1 VERSIQKNGLVNL
14 LVLLAAGVAAFTAAR
29 YANSWAGQVAAV
41 FAGLGVLVAFVSW
54 FQMRL
59 EESERLEKLELEEM
73 ARSKASATL
82 FEAKAAEIFPAQ
94 QSREQFDRYFVP
106 IFTAALLLAQGTGA
120 FLLWRWLSKATP
132 TGVAPERW
140 IVAASGLALTAL
152 ILFLLGR
159 FSVTIARLE
168 NHRLLRPS
176 ASYLLLSAYLCAIAA
191 AAIAAVKTEF
201 PYLDAYAARALCLV
215 LGLMA
220 VETLVTLILEIYRP
234 RVKGKVHRP
243 LYESRLV
250 GLLGQPE
257 GLITTAAQALDYQ
270 FGFKVS
276 ETWFYRFFEKALGW
290 LILLQL
296 GVLMLSTCVV
306 FIEPGEQA
314 LLERFGRPIQRK
326 AEGSSYFTP
335 SPPSTP
341 LTRGALR
348 EGGGREGGEGQIHPA
363 LSALDENVGV
373 PESEKVLGSL
383 AGGTLGPGAHLKL
396 PWPIDKVYRHRAEQV
411 QTVHVGFSPEE
422 EDGHGHRSGQSET
435 AELWTAAHGKED
447 NFLVANRE
455 RFGIS
460 HTERK
465 APPVSLL
472 SVNVPVQFQV
482 RDLHAWVYHH
492 KDAAKLLQ
500 QISTREVVR
509 YLVSA
514 DLNEIM
520 SAGRLEAA
528 AALREGIQAAA
539 DAHQLGAHILFV
551 GLQGIHPPVKV
562 APEYEKVVG
571 AIHQKQAKV
580 LGAEADAIR
589 TNALAGAQAFAITNN
604 AEAQRVGLQIGA
616 WSRAAAFTN
625 QIPAFN
631 AAPSVYPQRAYY
643 QMLPR
648 ATASARK
655 YVLLATNVDE
665 VISFNLEDK
674 FGQDLFQLTVPP
686 PKK

>member
-1 VERSIQKNGLVNL
+1 MERSIQKNGLINL
-14 LVLLAAGVAAFTAAR
+14 FALLAAGVAAFAAAR
-29 YANSWAGQVAAV
+29 YANSLAGQITAV
-41 FAGLGVLVAFVSW
+41 FIGLGVLVAFVSW

-82 FEAKAAEIFPAQ
+82 FEAKEAEIFPAQ
-94 QSREQFDRYFVP
+94 RAREQFERFFVP
-106 IFTAALLLAQGTGA
+106 IFTMVLLLLQGTGA
-120 FLLWRWLSKATP
+120 FMLWRWVSKTTT
-132 TGVAPERW
+132 TGVAPDRW
-140 IVAASGLALTAL
+140 IVAASGFALAAL

-168 NHRLLRPS
+168 NHRLLRPG
-176 ASYLLLSAYLCAIAA
+176 ASYLLLCAYLCAIAA
-191 AAIAAVKTEF
+191 VAIASVKTEF
-201 PYLDAYAARALCLV
+201 PYLDSYAARVLCAV

-234 RVKGKVHRP
+234 RVKGKVQRP

-276 ETWFYRFFEKALGW
+276 ETWFYRFFEKALAW

-306 FIEPGEQA
+306 FIEPGEKA
-314 LLERFGRPIQRK
+314 LLERFGQPVGEK
-326 AEGSSYFTP
+326 AILE
-335 SPPSTP
+335 
-341 LTRGALR
+341 
-348 EGGGREGGEGQIHPA
+348 
-363 LSALDENVGV
+363 
-373 PESEKVLGSL
+373 
-383 AGGTLGPGAHLKL
+383 PGAHLKL
-396 PWPIDKVYRHRAEQV
+396 PWPIDKVYRHRAEQI
-411 QTVHVGFSPEE
+411 QTVHVGFAPEE
-422 EDGHGHRSGQSET
+422 DEHGHAGGQEET
-435 AELWTAAHGKED
+435 AVLWTAAHGKED

-455 RFGIS
+455 RFALETAAPG
-460 HTERK
+460 ERK

-482 RDLHAWVYHH
+482 RDLEAWVYNH
-492 KDAAKLLQ
+492 KDASHLLH
-500 QISTREVVR
+500 QISTRETVR

-520 SAGRLEAA
+520 SHTRLEAA
-528 AALREGIQAAA
+528 QSLRDRIQAAA
-539 DAHQLGAHILFV
+539 DAHKLGVNILFV

-571 AIHQKQAKV
+571 AIHQKQAKI
-580 LGAEADAIR
+580 LAAEADAIR

-604 AEAQRVGLQIGA
+604 AEAERVSVQIA
-616 WSRAAAFTN
+616 ALSRAAAFTN
-625 QIPAFN
+625 QIHAFN
-631 AAPSVYPQRAYY
+631 AAPSVYRQRAYY
-643 QMLPR
+643 QTFPL
-648 ATASARK
+648 ATANARK

-665 VISFNLEDK
+665 VISFDLQDK
-674 FGQDLFQLTVPP
+674 FGEGFWNLTVPP

>member
-1 VERSIQKNGLVNL
+1 M
-14 LVLLAAGVAAFTAAR
+14 VLL
-29 YANSWAGQVAAV
+29 
-41 FAGLGVLVAFVSW
+41 
-54 FQMRL
+54 
-59 EESERLEKLELEEM
+59 
-73 ARSKASATL
+73 
-82 FEAKAAEIFPAQ
+82 
-94 QSREQFDRYFVP
+94 
-106 IFTAALLLAQGTGA
+106 LLQGAGA
-120 FLLWRWLSKATP
+120 FLLWRWVSKTTT
-132 TGVAPERW
+132 TGVAPDRW
-140 IVAASGLALTAL
+140 IVAASGFALAAL

-168 NHRLLRPS
+168 NHRLLRPG
-176 ASYLLLSAYLCAIAA
+176 ASYLLLCAYLCGV
-191 AAIAAVKTEF
+191 AAIAIASVKTEF
-201 PYLDAYAARALCLV
+201 PYLDAYAARVLCVV

-220 VETLVTLILEIYRP
+220 VETLITLILEIYRP
-234 RVKGKVHRP
+234 RVKGKVQRP

-276 ETWFYRFFEKALGW
+276 ETWFYRFFEKALAW

-296 GVLMLSTCVV
+296 GVLVLSTCVV
-306 FIEPGEQA
+306 FIEPGEKA
-314 LLERFGRPIQRK
+314 LLERFGRPVGEK
-326 AEGSSYFTP
+326 AILE
-335 SPPSTP
+335 
-341 LTRGALR
+341 
-348 EGGGREGGEGQIHPA
+348 
-363 LSALDENVGV
+363 
-373 PESEKVLGSL
+373 
-383 AGGTLGPGAHLKL
+383 PGAHLKL

-422 EDGHGHRSGQSET
+422 EDEHGHGGGQPET
-435 AELWTAAHGKED
+435 AVLWTAAHGKED

-455 RFGIS
+455 RFALG
-460 HTERK
+460 TAAAPGERR

-482 RDLHAWVYHH
+482 ADLKDWVYNH
-492 KDAAKLLQ
+492 KDASNLLH

-520 SAGRLEAA
+520 SHARLEAA
-528 AALREGIQAAA
+528 QALADRIQIAAN
-539 DAHQLGAHILFV
+539 AHNLGVKILFV

-571 AIHQKQAKV
+571 AIHQKQAKI
-580 LGAEADAIR
+580 LAAEADAIK

-604 AEAQRVGLQIGA
+604 AEAERVRLQIA
-616 WSRAAAFTN
+616 ALSRAAAFTN

-631 AAPSVYPQRAYY
+631 AAPSVYRQRAYY
-643 QMLPR
+643 QAFPR
-648 ATASARK
+648 ATAEARK
-655 YVLLATNVDE
+655 YILLATNTDE
-665 VISFNLEDK
+665 VISFDLTDK
-674 FGQDLFQLTVPP
+674 FGEGFWNLTVPP